1 MKRLFKI
8 LVASSLALTLFAF
21 VGFISSVHAEEV
33 TETTPVTT
41 TTEVV
46 ETTEAT
52 ETTTTTEVE
61 ATEKTE
67 TETAAIDSET
77 KSKIDDII
85 DFVQSLNEDEL
96 MELLNQ
102 AKGWVISI
110 GVVGIVTIL
119 TAFIGLIAA
128 LTKLKNEKIRNSQL
142 TEEAKA
148 EKIADNEKTQE
159 TIIKQVNSV
168 KLLLLE
174 FVNGLSDED
183 KKKVESNIASVKAR
197 ILELQ
202 EETKE

>member
-61 ATEKTE
+61 ASEKTE
-67 TETAAIDSET
+67 TAVIDNET
-77 KSKIDDII
+77 KSKLDDII

>member
-61 ATEKTE
+61 ASEKTE

-142 TEEAKA
+142 TEKAKA

>member
-61 ATEKTE
+61 ASEKTE
-67 TETAAIDSET
+67 TETAVIDDET
-77 KSKIDDII
+77 KSKLDDII

>member
-61 ATEKTE
+61 ASEKTE
-67 TETAAIDSET
+67 TETAVIDSET
-77 KSKIDDII
+77 KSKLDDII